1 MTGST
6 RAAIEAS
13 EVCGQ
18 RQAAAEPS
26 PKRHTTIELR
36 PIDVVRDRELIIRY
50 ASDLFAISFGESR
63 FKDQFGSDG
72 QGYPAWIADK
82 QAVDPT
88 YAALALLSDVPVGM
102 VVVGAWPDDH
112 AIGYVYHYYLARMSV
127 DVVWQRSWIT
137 SPCRSCLMQATVTL
151 VSAWRR
157 RTSGQSASTASRG
170 GPQRGPDRTS
180 LASSTCA
187 AASTAERTRATSPS
201 ASGV

>member
-112 AIGYVYHYYLARMSV
+112 AIGYVYHYYLAPHVRGCGLATQLDHFAVSKLSDAGHSDARLSV
-127 DVVWQRSWIT
+127 
-137 SPCRSCLMQATVTL
+137 
-151 VSAWRR
+151 
-157 RTSGQSASTASRG
+157 
-170 GPQRGPDRTS
+170 
-180 LASSTCA
+180 A
-187 AASTAERTRATSPS
+187 AANERAIRFYGKQGWAP
-201 ASGV
+201 AGPRPDQPGILYMRRCLNR